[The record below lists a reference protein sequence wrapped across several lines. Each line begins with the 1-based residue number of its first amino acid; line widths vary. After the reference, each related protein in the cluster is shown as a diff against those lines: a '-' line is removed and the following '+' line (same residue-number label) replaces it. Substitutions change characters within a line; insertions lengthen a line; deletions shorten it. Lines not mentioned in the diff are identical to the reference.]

1 MKNTMMNRCRG
12 FTLIELMIVVA
23 IVAILAA
30 VAMPAYQGSVQ
41 KSRRSDAITALSGL
55 QLAEEKWR
63 ASNPSYTNVLPNTA
77 GTGNPPN
84 GLGVS
89 GTSSGGYY
97 TIAVTA
103 NSATGYTLTATA
115 IGAQASDTSCPSM
128 TLVQTGGNTTY
139 FDQSG
144 MTTSTCW
151 KK

>member
-1 MKNTMMNRCRG
+1 MKNTMTNRAKG

-30 VAMPAYQGSVQ
+30 VAVPAYQSSVQ

-55 QLAEEKWR
+55 QLAEEKYR
-63 ASNPSYTNVLPNTA
+63 ASNPTY
-77 GTGNPPN
+77 GTPAQV
-84 GLGVS
+84 GVS
-89 GTSSGGYY
+89 GASSGGYY
-97 TIAVTA
+97 TIAATA
-103 NSATGYTLTATA
+103 TSATGYTLTATPVA
-115 IGAQASDTSCPSM
+115 GKSQASDTSCPSM